1 MIIRLSLS
9 VAGQLALATARHHDS
24 RLALSARAPF
34 VPVPFPE
41 ERMFETPAFAASPGA
56 ASGGTA
62 AFMVQIFPL
71 ILIFIIF
78 YFLLIRPQ
86 QRRVKQHQAMVM
98 AVKPRDTAI
107 TNGGLVGKVTKVDE
121 NEIELEIA
129 QGVRVRVVKSMLSDI
144 RPHGAK
150 PAND

>member
-1 MIIRLSLS
+1 
-9 VAGQLALATARHHDS
+9 
-24 RLALSARAPF
+24 
-34 VPVPFPE
+34 
-41 ERMFETPAFAASPGA
+41 MFETPAFAATPGA

-71 ILIFIIF
+71 ILIFVIF

-107 TNGGLVGKVTKVDE
+107 TNGGLIGKVTKVDE
-121 NEIELEIA
+121 NEVELEIA

>member
-1 MIIRLSLS
+1 
-9 VAGQLALATARHHDS
+9 
-24 RLALSARAPF
+24 
-34 VPVPFPE
+34 
-41 ERMFETPAFAASPGA
+41 MFESPAFAATGGA
-56 ASGGTA
+56 APSGTA

-86 QRRVKQHQAMVM
+86 QQRVKQHQKMVM

-107 TNGGLVGKVTKVDE
+107 TNGGLIGKVTKVDE
-121 NEIELEIA
+121 NEVELEVA
-129 QGVRVRVVKSMLSDI
+129 PNVRVRVVKSMLSDI
-144 RPHGAK
+144 RPHGTK

>member
-1 MIIRLSLS
+1 
-9 VAGQLALATARHHDS
+9 
-24 RLALSARAPF
+24 
-34 VPVPFPE
+34 
-41 ERMFETPAFAASPGA
+41 MFESPAFAATGA
-56 ASGGTA
+56 AAPSGTA
-62 AFMVQIFPL
+62 AFMLNVFPL

-86 QRRVKQHQAMVM
+86 QRRVKQHQQMVQ

-107 TNGGLVGKVTKVDE
+107 TSGGLIGKVTKVDD
-121 NEIELEIA
+121 NEVEMEIA

>member
-1 MIIRLSLS
+1 
-9 VAGQLALATARHHDS
+9 
-24 RLALSARAPF
+24 
-34 VPVPFPE
+34 
-41 ERMFETPAFAASPGA
+41 MFETPAFAASPGA

-107 TNGGLVGKVTKVDE
+107 TNGGLIGKVTKVDE
-121 NEIELEIA
+121 NEVELEVA
-129 QGVRVRVVKSMLSDI
+129 QGVRVRVVKTMLSDI

>member
-1 MIIRLSLS
+1 
-9 VAGQLALATARHHDS
+9 
-24 RLALSARAPF
+24 
-34 VPVPFPE
+34 
-41 ERMFETPAFAASPGA
+41 MFESPAYAATGA
-56 ASGGTA
+56 AAPSGTA
-62 AFMVQIFPL
+62 AFMVNIFPL

-86 QRRVKQHQAMVM
+86 QRRVKQHQAMVQ

-107 TNGGLVGKVTKVDE
+107 TNGGLIGKVTKVDE
-121 NEIELEIA
+121 NEVELEIA
-129 QGVRVRVVKSMLSDI
+129 QGVRVRVVKSMLSDV